1 MNYTRNGE
9 ITGENTFFELLKQ
22 DGMTENEYES
32 AIRDMKSGN
41 TILVG
46 RDDEDFNI
54 YFIS

>member
-9 ITGENTFFELLKQ
+9 RIDENTFCELLKQ
-22 DGMTENEYES
+22 DIMRDDEYES
-32 AIRDMKSGN
+32 AIRSLKSGN

-46 RDDEDFNI
+46 REDEDFNI